1 MKKLVL
7 YVIIFFISSHTLL
20 GAVKGILNLPD
31 SVYIFPYT
39 RSGGWCH
46 LAWSSDGKYWNDLGN
61 KFRFFRSDFGNRKT
75 MINPRLI
82 KGADGVWHGIW
93 QLSTT
98 GKAYGYTCSLDL
110 IRWTPQV
117 YFEKGDESY
126 EKYSVYINEA
136 LGGIKQ
142 QIVLSGDTLCGYV
155 QSISRKHLEN
165 ILAYVTYKQVCMRNE
180 SERMEQDSVRFAD
193 LNSVKVSIDIH
204 RNQVKSISDNLIGVF
219 FEDLNYAADG
229 GLYAELIQNRDFEYS
244 SKDGNPDK
252 EWNSKYAWSVEGE
265 NIFFDIDRKDPI
277 HFNNIHYAVLDVK
290 SPGGKFC
297 NKGFDGIVLQKNE
310 KYDFSFFVK
319 VLDGGR
325 SRFKVALIG
334 NDNKELAKTVITTI
348 EHEWKQ
354 KKAVLTARE
363 GADNAKLII
372 TPLDNGRYGLD
383 MVSLFPQRT
392 FKNRKNGLRADL
404 AQMIAD
410 LKPKFV
416 RFPGG
421 CLAHGDGLDNI
432 YDWKGSIGP
441 LEARKP
447 LPNIWRYHQ
456 TRGLGYFEYFQFC
469 EDIGAEPI
477 PVIAAGV
484 CCQNSGTCSSYSWGE
499 VGCGGQQRG
508 IPMDKMDAYIQDILD
523 LIEYANGDSQN
534 TKWGKIRAESG
545 HPKPFNL
552 KYIGI
557 GNEDIITDVFK
568 ERFAMIYH
576 AVKRKYPE
584 ITIIGTSGPSCEGS
598 DYEEGWNFAD
608 KLNLSMV
615 DEHYYRTPGW
625 FIHNQGFYDFYD
637 RDKSKVY
644 LGEYAAHLPGGP
656 NNIETALSEAL
667 YLISIE
673 RNADIVD
680 MVSYAPLL
688 AKEGHIQWKPD
699 LIYFNNKEAKPTVNY
714 YVQQLFSNYG
724 GDEYI
729 ASSVRLN
736 NNRDDVKQRVA
747 VSFVRDSQ
755 TGNMVLKLVN
765 LLPVNV
771 KSEIFIPNVSAQKT
785 IKIVLCGTPKE
796 EKAYPISSEI
806 QIQEK
811 FVYDLPAY
819 SFTVIPIESVSK

>member
-61 KFRFFRSDFGNRKT
+61 KFRFFRSDFGNRKI

-325 SRFKVALIG
+325 SRFKIALIG

-348 EHEWKQ
+348 GHEWKQ

-736 NNRDDVKQRVA
+736 KNRDDVKQRVA

-765 LLPVNV
+765 LLPVSV
-771 KSEIFIPNVSAQKT
+771 ESEIFIPGISPQKSVQ
-785 IKIVLCGTPKE
+785 IVLKGNPKDE
-796 EKAYPISSEI
+796 TVRPNYSDI
-806 QIQEK
+806 QLKEK
-811 FVYDLPAY
+811 FIYKLPAY
-819 SFTVIPIESVSK
+819 SFTVIPIVNK

>member
-61 KFRFFRSDFGNRKT
+61 KFRFFRSDFGNRKI

-142 QIVLSGDTLCGYV
+142 QIVLSRDTLCGYV

-325 SRFKVALIG
+325 SRFKIALIG

-348 EHEWKQ
+348 GHEWKQ

-765 LLPVNV
+765 LLPVSV
-771 KSEIFIPNVSAQKT
+771 ESEIFIPGISPQKSVQ
-785 IKIVLCGTPKE
+785 IVLKGNPKDE
-796 EKAYPISSEI
+796 TVRPNYSDI
-806 QIQEK
+806 QLKEK
-811 FVYDLPAY
+811 FIYKLPAY
-819 SFTVIPIESVSK
+819 SFTVIPIVNK

>member
-325 SRFKVALIG
+325 SRFKIALIG

-348 EHEWKQ
+348 GHEWKQ

-568 ERFAMIYH
+568 ERFAMIYQ
-576 AVKRKYPE
+576 AVKKKYPE

-598 DYEEGWNFAD
+598 DYEEGWNFAA

-747 VSFVRDSQ
+747 VSFVRDTQ

-765 LLPVNV
+765 LLPVSV
-771 KSEIFIPNVSAQKT
+771 ESEIFIPGISPQKSVQ
-785 IKIVLCGTPKE
+785 IVLKGNPKDE
-796 EKAYPISSEI
+796 TVRPNYSDI
-806 QIQEK
+806 QLKEK
-811 FVYDLPAY
+811 FIYKLPAY
-819 SFTVIPIESVSK
+819 SFTVIPIVNK

>member
-61 KFRFFRSDFGNRKT
+61 KFRFFRSDFGNRKI

-165 ILAYVTYKQVCMRNE
+165 LLAYVTYKQVCMRNE
-180 SERMEQDSVRFAD
+180 SERMEQDSVRFAG

-325 SRFKVALIG
+325 SRFKIALIG

-348 EHEWKQ
+348 GHEWKQ

-736 NNRDDVKQRVA
+736 KNRDDVKQRVA

-765 LLPVNV
+765 LLPVSV
-771 KSEIFIPNVSAQKT
+771 ESEIFIPGISPQKSVQ
-785 IKIVLCGTPKE
+785 IVLKGNPKDE
-796 EKAYPISSEI
+796 TVRPNYSDI
-806 QIQEK
+806 QLKEK
-811 FVYDLPAY
+811 FIYKLPAY
-819 SFTVIPIESVSK
+819 SFTVIPIVNK

>member
-7 YVIIFFISSHTLL
+7 YVIIYFISSHTLL

-61 KFRFFRSDFGNRKT
+61 KFRFFRSDFGNRKI

-98 GKAYGYTCSLDL
+98 GKAYGYTCSFDL

-165 ILAYVTYKQVCMRNE
+165 LLAYVTYKQVCMRNE
-180 SERMEQDSVRFAD
+180 SERMEQDSVRFAG

-325 SRFKVALIG
+325 SRFKIALIG

-348 EHEWKQ
+348 GHEWKQ

-667 YLISIE
+667 YLIPIE

-736 NNRDDVKQRVA
+736 KNRDDVKQRVA

-765 LLPVNV
+765 LLPVSV
-771 KSEIFIPNVSAQKT
+771 ESEIFIPGISPQKSVQ
-785 IKIVLCGTPKE
+785 IVLKGNPKDE
-796 EKAYPISSEI
+796 TVRPNYSDI
-806 QIQEK
+806 QLKEK
-811 FVYDLPAY
+811 FIYKLPAY
-819 SFTVIPIESVSK
+819 SFTVIPIVNK

>member
-325 SRFKVALIG
+325 SRFKIALIG

-348 EHEWKQ
+348 GHEWKQ

-568 ERFAMIYH
+568 ERFAMIYQ
-576 AVKRKYPE
+576 AVKKKYPE

-598 DYEEGWNFAD
+598 DYEEGWNFAA

-747 VSFVRDSQ
+747 VSFERDSQ

-765 LLPVNV
+765 LLPVSV
-771 KSEIFIPNVSAQKT
+771 ESEIFIPGISPQKSVQ
-785 IKIVLCGTPKE
+785 IVLKGNPKDE
-796 EKAYPISSEI
+796 TVRPNYSDI
-806 QIQEK
+806 QLKEK
-811 FVYDLPAY
+811 FIYKLPAY
-819 SFTVIPIESVSK
+819 SFTVIPIVNK

>member
-325 SRFKVALIG
+325 SRFKIALIG

-348 EHEWKQ
+348 GHEWKQ

-568 ERFAMIYH
+568 ERFAMIYQ
-576 AVKRKYPE
+576 AVKKKYPE

-625 FIHNQGFYDFYD
+625 FIHNQGFYDFYN

-765 LLPVNV
+765 LLPVSV
-771 KSEIFIPNVSAQKT
+771 ESEIFIPGISPQKSVQ
-785 IKIVLCGTPKE
+785 IVLKGNPKDE
-796 EKAYPISSEI
+796 TVRPNYSDI
-806 QIQEK
+806 QLKEK
-811 FVYDLPAY
+811 FIYKLPAY
-819 SFTVIPIESVSK
+819 SFTVIPIVNK

>member
-584 ITIIGTSGPSCEGS
+584 IIIIGTSGPSCEGS

-796 EKAYPISSEI
+796 EKVYPISSEI

>member
-325 SRFKVALIG
+325 SRFKIALIG

-348 EHEWKQ
+348 GHEWKQ

-765 LLPVNV
+765 LLPVSV
-771 KSEIFIPNVSAQKT
+771 ESEIFIPGISPQKSVQ
-785 IKIVLCGTPKE
+785 IVLKGNPKDE
-796 EKAYPISSEI
+796 TVRPNYSDI
-806 QIQEK
+806 QLKEK
-811 FVYDLPAY
+811 FIYANQQLKTSSD
-819 SFTVIPIESVSK
+819 S

>member
-61 KFRFFRSDFGNRKT
+61 KFRFFRSDFGNRKI

-98 GKAYGYTCSLDL
+98 GKAYGYTCSFDL

-165 ILAYVTYKQVCMRNE
+165 LLAYVTYKQVCMRNE
-180 SERMEQDSVRFAD
+180 SERMEQDSVRFAG

-325 SRFKVALIG
+325 SRFKIALIG

-348 EHEWKQ
+348 GHEWKQ

-736 NNRDDVKQRVA
+736 KNRDDVKQRVA

-765 LLPVNV
+765 LLPVSV
-771 KSEIFIPNVSAQKT
+771 ESEIFIPGISPQKSVQ
-785 IKIVLCGTPKE
+785 IVLKGNPKDE
-796 EKAYPISSEI
+796 TVRPNYSDI
-806 QIQEK
+806 QLKEK
-811 FVYDLPAY
+811 FIYKLPAY
-819 SFTVIPIESVSK
+819 SFTVIPIVNK

>member
-1 MKKLVL
+1 
-7 YVIIFFISSHTLL
+7 
-20 GAVKGILNLPD
+20 
-31 SVYIFPYT
+31 
-39 RSGGWCH
+39 
-46 LAWSSDGKYWNDLGN
+46 
-61 KFRFFRSDFGNRKT
+61 
-75 MINPRLI
+75 
-82 KGADGVWHGIW
+82 
-93 QLSTT
+93 
-98 GKAYGYTCSLDL
+98 
-110 IRWTPQV
+110 
-117 YFEKGDESY
+117 
-126 EKYSVYINEA
+126 
-136 LGGIKQ
+136 
-142 QIVLSGDTLCGYV
+142 
-155 QSISRKHLEN
+155 
-165 ILAYVTYKQVCMRNE
+165 
-180 SERMEQDSVRFAD
+180 ME
-193 LNSVKVSIDIH
+193 
-204 RNQVKSISDNLIGVF
+204 
-219 FEDLNYAADG
+219 
-229 GLYAELIQNRDFEYS
+229 
-244 SKDGNPDK
+244 
-252 EWNSKYAWSVEGE
+252 
-265 NIFFDIDRKDPI
+265 
-277 HFNNIHYAVLDVK
+277 
-290 SPGGKFC
+290 
-297 NKGFDGIVLQKNE
+297 
-310 KYDFSFFVK
+310 
-319 VLDGGR
+319 
-325 SRFKVALIG
+325 
-334 NDNKELAKTVITTI
+334 T
-348 EHEWKQ
+348 

-441 LEARKP
+441 LETRKP

-736 NNRDDVKQRVA
+736 KNRDDVKQRVA

-765 LLPVNV
+765 LLPVSV
-771 KSEIFIPNVSAQKT
+771 ESEIFIPGISPQKSVQ
-785 IKIVLCGTPKE
+785 IVLKGNPKDE
-796 EKAYPISSEI
+796 TVRPNYSDI
-806 QIQEK
+806 QLKEK
-811 FVYDLPAY
+811 FIYKLPAY
-819 SFTVIPIESVSK
+819 SFTVIPIVNK

>member
-325 SRFKVALIG
+325 SRFKIALIG

-348 EHEWKQ
+348 GHEWKQ

-615 DEHYYRTPGW
+615 DEHYYCTPGW

-765 LLPVNV
+765 LLPVSV
-771 KSEIFIPNVSAQKT
+771 ESEIFIPGISPQKSVQ
-785 IKIVLCGTPKE
+785 IVLKGNPKDE
-796 EKAYPISSEI
+796 TVRPNYSDI
-806 QIQEK
+806 QLKEK
-811 FVYDLPAY
+811 FIYKLPAY
-819 SFTVIPIESVSK
+819 SFTVIPIVNK

>member
-325 SRFKVALIG
+325 SRFKIALIG
-334 NDNKELAKTVITTI
+334 NDNKELAKTIITTI
-348 EHEWKQ
+348 GHEWKQ

-568 ERFAMIYH
+568 ERFAMIYQ
-576 AVKRKYPE
+576 AVKKKYPE

-598 DYEEGWNFAD
+598 DYEEGWNFAA

-765 LLPVNV
+765 LLPVSV
-771 KSEIFIPNVSAQKT
+771 ESEIFIPGISPQKSVQ
-785 IKIVLCGTPKE
+785 IVLKGNPKDE
-796 EKAYPISSEI
+796 TVRPNYSDI
-806 QIQEK
+806 QLKEK
-811 FVYDLPAY
+811 FIYKLPAY
-819 SFTVIPIESVSK
+819 SFTVIPIVNK

>member
-325 SRFKVALIG
+325 SRFKIALIG

-348 EHEWKQ
+348 GHEWKQ

-568 ERFAMIYH
+568 ERFAMIYQ
-576 AVKRKYPE
+576 AVKKKYPE

-598 DYEEGWNFAD
+598 DYEEGWNFAA

-625 FIHNQGFYDFYD
+625 FINNQGFYDFYD

-765 LLPVNV
+765 LLPVSV
-771 KSEIFIPNVSAQKT
+771 ESEIFIPGISPQKSVQ
-785 IKIVLCGTPKE
+785 IVLKGNPKDE
-796 EKAYPISSEI
+796 TVRPNYSDI
-806 QIQEK
+806 QLKEK
-811 FVYDLPAY
+811 FIYKLPAY
-819 SFTVIPIESVSK
+819 SFTVIPIVNK

>member
-325 SRFKVALIG
+325 SRFKIALIG
-334 NDNKELAKTVITTI
+334 NDSKELAKTVITTI
-348 EHEWKQ
+348 GHEWKQ

-765 LLPVNV
+765 LLPVSV
-771 KSEIFIPNVSAQKT
+771 ESEIFIPGISPQKSVQ
-785 IKIVLCGTPKE
+785 IVLKGNPKDE
-796 EKAYPISSEI
+796 TVRPNYSDI
-806 QIQEK
+806 QLKEK
-811 FVYDLPAY
+811 FIYKLPAY
-819 SFTVIPIESVSK
+819 SFTVIPIVNK

>member
-325 SRFKVALIG
+325 SRFKIALIG

-348 EHEWKQ
+348 GHEWKQ

-568 ERFAMIYH
+568 ERFAMIYQ
-576 AVKRKYPE
+576 AVKKKYPE

-598 DYEEGWNFAD
+598 DYEEGWNFAA

-688 AKEGHIQWKPD
+688 AKEGHIQWKHD

-765 LLPVNV
+765 LLPVSV
-771 KSEIFIPNVSAQKT
+771 ESEIFIPGISPQKSVQ
-785 IKIVLCGTPKE
+785 IVLKGNPKDE
-796 EKAYPISSEI
+796 TVRPNYSDI
-806 QIQEK
+806 QLKEK
-811 FVYDLPAY
+811 FIYKLPAY
-819 SFTVIPIESVSK
+819 SFTVIPIVNK

>member
-20 GAVKGILNLPD
+20 GAGKGILNLPD

-61 KFRFFRSDFGNRKT
+61 KFRFFRSDFGNRKI

-165 ILAYVTYKQVCMRNE
+165 LLAYVTYKQVCMRNE
-180 SERMEQDSVRFAD
+180 SERMEKDSVRFAG

-325 SRFKVALIG
+325 SRFKIALIG

-348 EHEWKQ
+348 GHEWKQ

-765 LLPVNV
+765 LLPVSV
-771 KSEIFIPNVSAQKT
+771 ESEIFIPGISPQKSVQ
-785 IKIVLCGTPKE
+785 IVLKGNPKDE
-796 EKAYPISSEI
+796 TVRPNYSDI
-806 QIQEK
+806 QLKEK
-811 FVYDLPAY
+811 FIYKLPAY
-819 SFTVIPIESVSK
+819 SFTVIPIVNK

>member
-1 MKKLVL
+1 
-7 YVIIFFISSHTLL
+7 
-20 GAVKGILNLPD
+20 
-31 SVYIFPYT
+31 
-39 RSGGWCH
+39 
-46 LAWSSDGKYWNDLGN
+46 
-61 KFRFFRSDFGNRKT
+61 

-325 SRFKVALIG
+325 SRFKIALIG

-348 EHEWKQ
+348 GHEWKQ

-765 LLPVNV
+765 LLPVSV
-771 KSEIFIPNVSAQKT
+771 ESEIFIPGISPQKSVQ
-785 IKIVLCGTPKE
+785 IVLKGNPKDE
-796 EKAYPISSEI
+796 TVRPNYSDI
-806 QIQEK
+806 QLKEK
-811 FVYDLPAY
+811 FIYKLPAY
-819 SFTVIPIESVSK
+819 SFTVIPIVNK

>member
-325 SRFKVALIG
+325 SRFKIALIG

-348 EHEWKQ
+348 GHEWKQ

-568 ERFAMIYH
+568 ERFAMIYQ
-576 AVKRKYPE
+576 AVKKKYPE

-747 VSFVRDSQ
+747 ASFVRGSQ

-765 LLPVNV
+765 LLPVSV
-771 KSEIFIPNVSAQKT
+771 ESEIFIHGISPQKSVQ
-785 IKIVLCGTPKE
+785 IVLKGNPKDE
-796 EKAYPISSEI
+796 TVRPNYSDI
-806 QIQEK
+806 QLKEK
-811 FVYDLPAY
+811 FIYKLPAY
-819 SFTVIPIESVSK
+819 SFTVIPIVNK

>member
-46 LAWSSDGKYWNDLGN
+46 LAWSSDGKYWNDLGS
-61 KFRFFRSDFGNRKT
+61 KFRFFRSDFGNRKI

-165 ILAYVTYKQVCMRNE
+165 LLAYVTYKQVCMRNE
-180 SERMEQDSVRFAD
+180 SERMEKDSVRFAG

-290 SPGGKFC
+290 SLGGKFC

-325 SRFKVALIG
+325 SRFKIALIG

-348 EHEWKQ
+348 GHEWKQ

-765 LLPVNV
+765 LLPVSV
-771 KSEIFIPNVSAQKT
+771 ESEIFIPGISPQKSVQ
-785 IKIVLCGTPKE
+785 IVLKGNPKDE
-796 EKAYPISSEI
+796 TVRPNYSDI
-806 QIQEK
+806 QLKEK
-811 FVYDLPAY
+811 FIYKLPAY
-819 SFTVIPIESVSK
+819 SFTVIPIVNK

>member
-325 SRFKVALIG
+325 SRFKIALIG

-348 EHEWKQ
+348 GHEWKQ

-765 LLPVNV
+765 LLPVSV
-771 KSEIFIPNVSAQKT
+771 ESEIFIPGISPQKSVQ
-785 IKIVLCGTPKE
+785 IVLKGNPKDE
-796 EKAYPISSEI
+796 TVRPNYSDI
-806 QIQEK
+806 QLKEK
-811 FVYDLPAY
+811 FIYKLPAY
-819 SFTVIPIESVSK
+819 SFTVIPIVNK

>member
-325 SRFKVALIG
+325 SRFKIALIG

-348 EHEWKQ
+348 GHEWKQ

-568 ERFAMIYH
+568 ERFAMIYQ
-576 AVKRKYPE
+576 AVKKKYPE

-598 DYEEGWNFAD
+598 DYEEGWNFAA

-765 LLPVNV
+765 LLPVSV
-771 KSEIFIPNVSAQKT
+771 ESEIFIPGISPQKSVQ
-785 IKIVLCGTPKE
+785 IVLKGNPKDE
-796 EKAYPISSEI
+796 TVRPNYSDI
-806 QIQEK
+806 QLKEK
-811 FVYDLPAY
+811 FIYKLPAY
-819 SFTVIPIESVSK
+819 SFTVIPIVNK

>member
-325 SRFKVALIG
+325 SRFKIALIG

-348 EHEWKQ
+348 GHEWKQ
-354 KKAVLTARE
+354 KKAVLTVRE

-568 ERFAMIYH
+568 ERFAMIYQ
-576 AVKRKYPE
+576 AVKKKYPE

-625 FIHNQGFYDFYD
+625 FIHNQGFYDFYN

-765 LLPVNV
+765 LLPVSV
-771 KSEIFIPNVSAQKT
+771 ESEIFIPGISPQKSVQ
-785 IKIVLCGTPKE
+785 IVLKGNPKDE
-796 EKAYPISSEI
+796 TVRPNYSDI
-806 QIQEK
+806 QLKEK
-811 FVYDLPAY
+811 FIYKLPAY
-819 SFTVIPIESVSK
+819 SFTVIPIVNK

>member
-1 MKKLVL
+1 M
-7 YVIIFFISSHTLL
+7 
-20 GAVKGILNLPD
+20 
-31 SVYIFPYT
+31 
-39 RSGGWCH
+39 
-46 LAWSSDGKYWNDLGN
+46 
-61 KFRFFRSDFGNRKT
+61 
-75 MINPRLI
+75 
-82 KGADGVWHGIW
+82 
-93 QLSTT
+93 
-98 GKAYGYTCSLDL
+98 
-110 IRWTPQV
+110 
-117 YFEKGDESY
+117 
-126 EKYSVYINEA
+126 
-136 LGGIKQ
+136 
-142 QIVLSGDTLCGYV
+142 
-155 QSISRKHLEN
+155 
-165 ILAYVTYKQVCMRNE
+165 
-180 SERMEQDSVRFAD
+180 
-193 LNSVKVSIDIH
+193 
-204 RNQVKSISDNLIGVF
+204 KSISDNLIGVF

-325 SRFKVALIG
+325 SRFKIALIG

-348 EHEWKQ
+348 GHEWKQ

-765 LLPVNV
+765 LLPVSV
-771 KSEIFIPNVSAQKT
+771 ESEIFIPGISPQKSVQ
-785 IKIVLCGTPKE
+785 IVLKGNPKDE
-796 EKAYPISSEI
+796 TVRPNYSDI
-806 QIQEK
+806 QLKEK
-811 FVYDLPAY
+811 FIYKLPAY
-819 SFTVIPIESVSK
+819 SFTVIPIVNK

>member
-7 YVIIFFISSHTLL
+7 YVIIYFISSHTLL

-61 KFRFFRSDFGNRKT
+61 KFRFFRSDFGNRKI

-98 GKAYGYTCSLDL
+98 GKAYGYTCSFDL

-165 ILAYVTYKQVCMRNE
+165 LLAYVTYKQVCMRNE
-180 SERMEQDSVRFAD
+180 SERMEQDSVRFAG

-325 SRFKVALIG
+325 SRFKIALIG

-348 EHEWKQ
+348 GHEWKQ

-736 NNRDDVKQRVA
+736 KNRDDVKQRVA

-765 LLPVNV
+765 LLPVSV
-771 KSEIFIPNVSAQKT
+771 ESEIFIPGISPQKSVQ
-785 IKIVLCGTPKE
+785 IVLKGNPKDE
-796 EKAYPISSEI
+796 TVRPNYSDI
-806 QIQEK
+806 QLKEK
-811 FVYDLPAY
+811 FIYKLPAY
-819 SFTVIPIESVSK
+819 SFTVIPIVNK

>member
-110 IRWTPQV
+110 IKWTPQV

-325 SRFKVALIG
+325 SRFKIALIG

-348 EHEWKQ
+348 GHEWKQ

-568 ERFAMIYH
+568 ERFAMIYQ
-576 AVKRKYPE
+576 AVKKKYPE

-598 DYEEGWNFAD
+598 DYEEGWNFAA

-765 LLPVNV
+765 LLPVSV
-771 KSEIFIPNVSAQKT
+771 ESEIFIPGISPQKSVQ
-785 IKIVLCGTPKE
+785 IVLKGNPKDE
-796 EKAYPISSEI
+796 TVRPNYSDI
-806 QIQEK
+806 QLKEK
-811 FVYDLPAY
+811 FIYKLPAY
-819 SFTVIPIESVSK
+819 SFTVIPIVNK

>member
-20 GAVKGILNLPD
+20 GTVKGILNLPD

-297 NKGFDGIVLQKNE
+297 NKGFDGIVLQKNG

-325 SRFKVALIG
+325 SRFKIALIG

-348 EHEWKQ
+348 GHEWKQ
-354 KKAVLTARE
+354 KKVVLTARE

-568 ERFAMIYH
+568 ERFAMIYQ
-576 AVKRKYPE
+576 AVKKKYPE

-765 LLPVNV
+765 LLPVSV
-771 KSEIFIPNVSAQKT
+771 ESEIFIPGISPQKSVQ
-785 IKIVLCGTPKE
+785 IVLKGNPKDE
-796 EKAYPISSEI
+796 TVRPNYSDI
-806 QIQEK
+806 QLKEK
-811 FVYDLPAY
+811 FIYKLPAY
-819 SFTVIPIESVSK
+819 SFTVIPIVNK

>member
-61 KFRFFRSDFGNRKT
+61 KFRFFRSDFGNRKI

-277 HFNNIHYAVLDVK
+277 LFNNIHYAVLDVK

-325 SRFKVALIG
+325 SRFKIALIG

-348 EHEWKQ
+348 GHEWKQ

-736 NNRDDVKQRVA
+736 KNRDDVKQRVA

-765 LLPVNV
+765 LLPVSV
-771 KSEIFIPNVSAQKT
+771 ESEIFIPGISPQKSVQ
-785 IKIVLCGTPKE
+785 IVLKGNPKDE
-796 EKAYPISSEI
+796 TVRPNYSDI
-806 QIQEK
+806 QLKEK
-811 FVYDLPAY
+811 FIYKLPAY
-819 SFTVIPIESVSK
+819 SFTVIPIVNK

>member
-244 SKDGNPDK
+244 SKGGNPDK

-325 SRFKVALIG
+325 SRFKIALIG

-348 EHEWKQ
+348 GHEWKQ

-765 LLPVNV
+765 LLPVSV
-771 KSEIFIPNVSAQKT
+771 ESEIFIPGISPQKSVQ
-785 IKIVLCGTPKE
+785 IVLKGNPKDE
-796 EKAYPISSEI
+796 TVRPNYSDI
-806 QIQEK
+806 QLKEK
-811 FVYDLPAY
+811 FIYKLPAY
-819 SFTVIPIESVSK
+819 SFTVIPIVNK

>member
-165 ILAYVTYKQVCMRNE
+165 LLAYVTYKQVCMRNE
-180 SERMEQDSVRFAD
+180 SERMEKDSVRFAG

-325 SRFKVALIG
+325 SRFKIALIG

-348 EHEWKQ
+348 GHEWKQ

-765 LLPVNV
+765 LLPVSV
-771 KSEIFIPNVSAQKT
+771 ESEIFIPGISPQKSVQ
-785 IKIVLCGTPKE
+785 IVLKGNPKDE
-796 EKAYPISSEI
+796 TVRPNYSDI
-806 QIQEK
+806 QLKEK
-811 FVYDLPAY
+811 FIYKLPAY
-819 SFTVIPIESVSK
+819 SFTVIPIVNK

>member
-1 MKKLVL
+1 M
-7 YVIIFFISSHTLL
+7 
-20 GAVKGILNLPD
+20 
-31 SVYIFPYT
+31 
-39 RSGGWCH
+39 
-46 LAWSSDGKYWNDLGN
+46 
-61 KFRFFRSDFGNRKT
+61 
-75 MINPRLI
+75 
-82 KGADGVWHGIW
+82 
-93 QLSTT
+93 
-98 GKAYGYTCSLDL
+98 
-110 IRWTPQV
+110 
-117 YFEKGDESY
+117 
-126 EKYSVYINEA
+126 
-136 LGGIKQ
+136 
-142 QIVLSGDTLCGYV
+142 
-155 QSISRKHLEN
+155 
-165 ILAYVTYKQVCMRNE
+165 
-180 SERMEQDSVRFAD
+180 
-193 LNSVKVSIDIH
+193 NSVKVSIDIH

-229 GLYAELIQNRDFEYS
+229 GLYAELIQNRDFESS

-325 SRFKVALIG
+325 SRFKIALIG
-334 NDNKELAKTVITTI
+334 NDNKELAKTVI
-348 EHEWKQ
+348 
-354 KKAVLTARE
+354 TARE

-765 LLPVNV
+765 LLPVSV
-771 KSEIFIPNVSAQKT
+771 ESEIFIPGISPQKSVQ
-785 IKIVLCGTPKE
+785 IVLKGNPKDE
-796 EKAYPISSEI
+796 TVRPNYSDI
-806 QIQEK
+806 QLKEK
-811 FVYDLPAY
+811 FIYKLPAY
-819 SFTVIPIESVSK
+819 SFTVIPIVNK